1 MIREV
6 CLYDK
11 FSYCKN
17 GVRCLRIHLKEVCW
31 NGECRDYRKCNK
43 RHPKPCKSFMEK
55 GFCRFGTSCRYS
67 HRPPKVIEE
76 QNKKIESLEN
86 NTAKLLKQVADQDD
100 MIKDLKKEL
109 YERECKE
116 MKSLQGQIDDL
127 VEKNME
133 KERAIK
139 IPQNDFNFIRFPD
152 HNLSIDAIEDEEEE
166 AVLTEAVVNDK
177 NDEKEKQGDKKEK
190 QGGTIEEVIVSQER
204 CMAETIKKATITY
217 AHMWLNQV
225 EKLEAEIRKI
235 KKNDKDLGTTLRM
248 KCNDFCNR
256 LDKIEVNE
264 ELCEDVIE
272 KIVNLREFLSFA
284 ERKPNIER
292 NLRSI
297 VNCKKY
303 LRGYIYYPKRPSQIS
318 LSSCCNKCALSS

>member
-86 NTAKLLKQVADQDD
+86 ITAKLLKQVADQDVK
-100 MIKDLKKEL
+100 IKDLKKEL

-133 KERAIK
+133 KSN
-139 IPQNDFNFIRFPD
+139 QN
-152 HNLSIDAIEDEEEE
+152 S
-166 AVLTEAVVNDK
+166 
-177 NDEKEKQGDKKEK
+177 
-190 QGGTIEEVIVSQER
+190 
-204 CMAETIKKATITY
+204 
-217 AHMWLNQV
+217 
-225 EKLEAEIRKI
+225 
-235 KKNDKDLGTTLRM
+235 
-248 KCNDFCNR
+248 
-256 LDKIEVNE
+256 
-264 ELCEDVIE
+264 
-272 KIVNLREFLSFA
+272 
-284 ERKPNIER
+284 
-292 NLRSI
+292 
-297 VNCKKY
+297 
-303 LRGYIYYPKRPSQIS
+303 PK
-318 LSSCCNKCALSS
+318 

>member
-6 CLYDK
+6 CLFDK
-11 FSYCKN
+11 FSFCKN

-31 NGECRDYRKCNK
+31 NRECRDNRKCNK

-86 NTAKLLKQVADQDD
+86 ITAKLLKQAADQDV

-139 IPQNDFNFIRFPD
+139 KLENNIA
-152 HNLSIDAIEDEEEE
+152 NLSIDVIEEEKEE
-166 AVLTEAVVNDK
+166 AVVD
-177 NDEKEKQGDKKEK
+177 DKKEK
-190 QGGTIEEVIVSQER
+190 QVAIEEVIVSQET
-204 CMAETIKKATITY
+204 CKAETGKKATIKY
-217 AHMWLNQV
+217 AHNCLKQV
-225 EKLEAEIRKI
+225 EKLEADISKIRK
-235 KKNDKDLGTTLRM
+235 NAKDLGTTLTI
-248 KCNDFCNR
+248 KYDEFCNR
-256 LDKIEVNE
+256 LDQIEVNE
-264 ELCEDVIE
+264 ELCEDVTE
-272 KIVNLREFLSFA
+272 IVENLRDFLSFA

-303 LRGYIYYPKRPSQIS
+303 LRGYIYYPKRPSQIH